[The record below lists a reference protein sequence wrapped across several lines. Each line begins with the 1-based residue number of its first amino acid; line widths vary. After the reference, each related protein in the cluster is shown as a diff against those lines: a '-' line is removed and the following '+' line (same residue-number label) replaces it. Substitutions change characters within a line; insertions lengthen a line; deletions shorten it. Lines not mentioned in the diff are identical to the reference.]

1 MGWLFM
7 IQPIAIRLIDRDED
21 LNFYKLVKPINVTI
35 VDFTRNQNRT
45 INNTI
50 IITQTINEENIVIE
64 NL

>member
-1 MGWLFM
+1 M

-50 IITQTINEENIVIE
+50 IITQTINEENTVIE
-64 NL
+64 NS

>member
-1 MGWLFM
+1 M

-50 IITQTINEENIVIE
+50 IITQTINEENIIIE
-64 NL
+64 NS

>member
-1 MGWLFM
+1 MV
-7 IQPIAIRLIDRDED
+7 QPIAIRLIDRDED

-64 NL
+64 NS

>member
-1 MGWLFM
+1 M

>member
-1 MGWLFM
+1 M

-21 LNFYKLVKPINVTI
+21 LNFYKLVKPINITI

-64 NL
+64 NS

>member
-1 MGWLFM
+1 M

-64 NL
+64 NS

>member
-1 MGWLFM
+1 M

-21 LNFYKLVKPINVTI
+21 LNFYKLVKPINVAI

-64 NL
+64 NS

>member
-1 MGWLFM
+1 M

-45 INNTI
+45 INNI
-50 IITQTINEENIVIE
+50 IIMAQTINEENIVIE
-64 NL
+64 NS

>member
-1 MGWLFM
+1 M
-7 IQPIAIRLIDRDED
+7 IQPIAIRLVDRDED

>member
-1 MGWLFM
+1 M

-64 NL
+64 NSL

>member
-50 IITQTINEENIVIE
+50 IITQTINEENIIIE
-64 NL
+64 NS

>member
-1 MGWLFM
+1 MVWLFM